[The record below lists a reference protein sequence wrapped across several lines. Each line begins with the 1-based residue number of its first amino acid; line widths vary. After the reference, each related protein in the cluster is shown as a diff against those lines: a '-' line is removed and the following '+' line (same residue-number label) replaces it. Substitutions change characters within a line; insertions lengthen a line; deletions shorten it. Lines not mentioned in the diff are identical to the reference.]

1 MQICALLNKDGGTL
15 KTIDVEEFAHDI
27 EQKFQANGHEIEVS
41 IITGDQLIDTL
52 AQLAKNNTCDV
63 VLAGGGDGTISAA
76 AQYCWQNNK
85 TLGVIP
91 AGTMNL
97 FARSLGIPLNLDD
110 AVDALAG
117 ASKKQVDIATAN
129 DELFLHQLS
138 VGLHPKIVKMRDQEQ
153 HQSRFQ
159 KIFGSI
165 RAALTTFS
173 RPPHYKIDVEI
184 DGDKTREDLSL
195 IAVSNNKYGRGHMP
209 YADFP
214 QQGELGI
221 YTARPL
227 NTQSNLKLASDL
239 VLGTWDTNPDL
250 IERTGQ
256 KATIS
261 FPNGQKYP
269 EVTIDGELVENKKH
283 FEIQIHPK
291 ALSVLAP
298 PPAQP
303 FNLFG

>member
-15 KTIDVEEFAHDI
+15 KTIDVEEFARAI
-27 EQKFQANGHEIEVS
+27 EQKFRTHGHEIEVS
-41 IITGDQLIDTL
+41 IIAGDQLIDTL
-52 AQLAKNNTCDV
+52 AQLAENNECDV

-76 AQYCWQNNK
+76 AQYCWQNTK

-110 AVDALAG
+110 AIDALAD

-159 KIFGSI
+159 KIYGSI

-173 RPPHYKIDVEI
+173 RPPRYQIDVEI
-184 DGDKTREDLSL
+184 DGEPAREHLSL

-227 NTQSNLKLASDL
+227 STQANLKLASDL
-239 VLGTWDTNPDL
+239 ILGTWDANPDL
-250 IERTGQ
+250 IERTAQ
-256 KATIS
+256 KVTVS
-261 FPNGQKYP
+261 FPDGKKHP
-269 EVTIDGELVENKKH
+269 EVTIDGELVEDQKR

-298 PPAQP
+298 PPPQP